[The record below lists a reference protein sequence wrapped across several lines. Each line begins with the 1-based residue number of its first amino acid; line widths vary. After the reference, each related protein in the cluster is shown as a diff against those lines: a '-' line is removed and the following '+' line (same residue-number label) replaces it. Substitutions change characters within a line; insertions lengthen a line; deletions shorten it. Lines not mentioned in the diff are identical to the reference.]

1 MIIFT
6 ILGIL
11 TAIFFFTVILM
22 SIIETRI
29 KNRTTEKFLWNM
41 DKVETANIREEGQRD
56 KVVTRTGGL
65 AHDRNRTYSEIQKQ
79 NDSKTQ

>member
-11 TAIFFFTVILM
+11 TSIFFFIVILM
-22 SIIETRI
+22 TIIEGRI
-29 KNRTTEKFLWNM
+29 KRRTKEKLLWKM
-41 DKVETANIREEGQRD
+41 D

-65 AHDRNRTYSEIQKQ
+65 ENDRLNERQ
-79 NDSKTQ
+79 